1 MRFDQAYTARQ
12 IANWINA
19 KLIGDPHQEFLGMNE
34 IHKVESG
41 DIMFVDVSKYFKKAL
56 NSNATGI
63 ILNEEIEPP
72 AGKCLFIHDDP
83 FRAYEAL
90 GARFYKFEPLNANI
104 HHTAKIH
111 PSVHL
116 EPGVRIGADVEIGQ
130 GSLIQANTVIGSKT
144 KIGKNVWIQPNC
156 TIGSEAFYYK
166 KEEGQYHKW
175 TTLGEVIIEDD
186 VTIGANCTI
195 DKGVSGITRIGQG
208 SKLDNQIHI
217 AHGVVIGKNCLI
229 AAQCG
234 IAGKTILGDGVTLLG
249 QVGLVKSLHIGDGV
263 TVLSQAGVINDLE
276 AGKSYWGMPAKE
288 TRDRMREIVTLKKLA
303 QQKK

>member
-1 MRFDQAYTARQ
+1 MPTSTIRQKYT
-12 IANWINA
+12 
-19 KLIGDPHQEFLGMNE
+19 
-34 IHKVESG
+34 
-41 DIMFVDVSKYFKKAL
+41 
-56 NSNATGI
+56 
-63 ILNEEIEPP
+63 PP
-72 AGKCLFIHDDP
+72 F
-83 FRAYEAL
+83 
-90 GARFYKFEPLNANI
+90 
-104 HHTAKIH
+104 
-111 PSVHL
+111 
-116 EPGVRIGADVEIGQ
+116 
-130 GSLIQANTVIGSKT
+130 
-144 KIGKNVWIQPNC
+144 
-156 TIGSEAFYYK
+156 
-166 KEEGQYHKW
+166 
-175 TTLGEVIIEDD
+175 IEDD